1 MAYVG
6 IDKEF
11 STLLSDEQFLHFANN
26 SKMGVVIIQ
35 RGFLKYFNQQFIE
48 IFGYS
53 KEEVANWKKR
63 EFYKIVHPEDLPYL
77 VKYFKVED
85 DKKTVVVKFRGIRK
99 DKRVID
105 IENYIC
111 NIKYNDMTAYL
122 SSYVS
127 LEESYLPKTV
137 KLTTRKLLRLD
148 YDPQIIKL
156 LKENN
161 IGFTII
167 DNLSYR
173 EEV

>member
-1 MAYVG
+1 MANVG

-11 STLLSDEQFLHFANN
+11 STLLSNEQFLHFANN
-26 SKMGVVIIQ
+26 SRMGVVIIQ
-35 RGFLKYFNQQFIE
+35 RGYLKYYNQKFME

-63 EFYKIVHPEDLPYL
+63 EFYKIVHPEDLSYL
-77 VKYFKVED
+77 VKYFKLED
-85 DKKTVVVKFRGIRK
+85 DKKTLVVKFRGIRK
-99 DKRVID
+99 DKRVIE

-127 LEESYLPKTV
+127 LEGSYLLKTA

-148 YDPQIIKL
+148 YAPKTLKL

-161 IGFTII
+161 ISFTII

>member
-1 MAYVG
+1 MANVG

-11 STLLSDEQFLHFANN
+11 STLLSNEQFLHFANN
-26 SKMGVVIIQ
+26 SRMGVVIIQ
-35 RGFLKYFNQQFIE
+35 RGYLKYYNQ
-48 IFGYS
+48 GYS

-63 EFYKIVHPEDLPYL
+63 EFYKIVHPEDLSYL
-77 VKYFKVED
+77 VKYFKLED
-85 DKKTVVVKFRGIRK
+85 DKKTLVVKFRGIRK
-99 DKRVID
+99 DKRVIE

-127 LEESYLPKTV
+127 LEGSYLLKTA
-137 KLTTRKLLRLD
+137 KLTTRKL
-148 YDPQIIKL
+148 KL

-161 IGFTII
+161 ISFTII